1 MLDPVFLR
9 RSDKG
14 EICLYDKRD
23 KFMACLKAG
32 SWLNDLVFQDHELDE
47 FAIIEDENEIERV
60 LAEARAALGC
70 PLKDASDNRA
80 KSA

>member
-9 RSDKG
+9 RSDEG

-23 KFMACLKAG
+23 KFVACFKAG
-32 SWLNDLVFQDHELDE
+32 SWQNKLLFNDYELEE
-47 FAIIEDENEIERV
+47 FTIIEDENEIVQV
-60 LAEARAALGC
+60 LAEARAALSC